1 MRQLDG
7 SVKGAYNDGRLAAC
21 IRDQLEVD
29 KPR

>member
-7 SVKGAYNDGRLAAC
+7 SVKGACNGGRLAAY